1 MRKKNVMKGKYTG
14 WIAGWLIVMMVVLTA
29 CGGNSNENSRIQEPD
44 VAINNEAPGNAP
56 ENDNGAEEAAETQYP
71 LTVTD
76 ATGTELTLEAAPT
89 AIVSLV
95 PSETEML
102 FAIGAGDAVVGVD
115 EWSNYPEEVAS
126 IEKIGDM
133 TTNIEA
139 VAALNPDLVVASSS
153 LNAAALEEL
162 RSLDI
167 PVFASNPKTLDETI
181 AHIEELGEMLNRG
194 QEASA
199 VAEEMRAEKARIV
212 EAVKDAPVKR
222 VYLEFSAG
230 YSVGKGEFLDE
241 LLTLAGGENVAGDQ
255 QGWFEIDPETVLQ
268 SNPEVIIYPD
278 FDGDNQIP
286 ELIMNRP
293 GWNEIDAVKNDELH
307 SVTNDPLVRV
317 GPRLTDGLRELA
329 QAIHP
334 DLVE

>member
-1 MRKKNVMKGKYTG
+1 MRQGDMKKKYTG
-14 WIAGWLIVMMVVLTA
+14 WIAGLLIVMMVVLTA
-29 CGGNSNENSRIQEPD
+29 CGGGTENENSRIQEPD
-44 VAINNEAPGNAP
+44 VAVNNETP
-56 ENDNGAEEAAETQYP
+56 DNTTGSDGEGGAAAATEYP

-95 PSETEML
+95 PSETEVL
-102 FAIGAGDAVVGVD
+102 FAIGAGESVVGVD
-115 EWSNYPEEVAS
+115 EWSNYPEDVAS

-181 AHIEELGEMLNRG
+181 THIEELGQIVNRQ
-194 QEASA
+194 QEATA
-199 VAEEMRAEKARIV
+199 IAEEMRTEKARII
-212 EAVKDAPVKR
+212 EAVKDAPTKR
-222 VYLEFSAG
+222 VYLEFSPG
-230 YSVGKGEFLDE
+230 YSVGRGEFLDE

-255 QGWFEIDPETVLQ
+255 QSWFEIDPEQVLQ

-278 FDGDNQIP
+278 FDGDNTIP
-286 ELIMNRP
+286 ELIASRP
-293 GWNEIDAVKNDELH
+293 GWEEIDAVKNDELH